1 MSTATH
7 LQSIA
12 AKPKPLGISAHAGL
26 LLQRKCACGSPTASL
41 TGECTE
47 CKNRKLVQTKL
58 AIGAS
63 NDPLELEADRI
74 ANQVLATPA
83 HSSVSSAPPR
93 IQRYARQ
100 TTEGTDTAPAS
111 VDRVLAGA
119 GRPLNPA
126 LRQDMEQRF
135 GHDFSRVRV
144 HSDAAAEQSSRE
156 VNAHAYTVGRNVVF
170 GAGQFA
176 PETHE
181 GRRLL
186 AHELTHVVQQSSG
199 VVAIQ
204 QKPADDKRPEND
216 VEAARRRGRLIAKR
230 IRVHTRVSK
239 EVRATINSE
248 LASLDGAAKEAYLD
262 EVRPALLA
270 VTPIEMPEVQARRE
284 LPPVRKPSLDSLV
297 DPRSLCG
304 GRDCAEID
312 TLINAPLKEMED
324 RDKAELTQRKDV
336 QLQALRT
343 KTDAWKQNEDFMR
356 DTLKQPAKSEWRED
370 QAFALELLDNVLQRN
385 VAPDPRGVSDAIRAP
400 ILQRYE
406 AWLKRTDAKAFDEKK
421 GAHARGVGELA
432 ELQRLLRIFRGA
444 DHTAVDTVYSAV
456 LEYRKKTDP
465 YWLWSQGYAS
475 AMVNAG
481 VSVAGGA
488 GQRANRKSPPAEEPA
503 PPKPAPQAQLPA
515 APANEP
521 AGIKPPPASVTPP
534 TAPATP
540 TQMPAPTTVPAK
552 QVKTSAKVDKNELE
566 ETRSTVVNE
575 PVEDAPGAKGEK
587 KVTAKKVEKP
597 KAKDAAEESEDPKGG
612 KKARTDDK
620 PKPAKPA
627 PAAVP
632 EDPQQGVKDA
642 ITRADQRIAA
652 GRVEIDNYN
661 TKIATAREKAN
672 TLRENLKN
680 TPRGDPGREKAV
692 RDLKQAEKKVDE
704 LVAQRDEGPIARN
717 QADQVTKI
725 RLQKALDEQTYA
737 RPPWRTDMRQKVW
750 DNAMKE
756 GNGKVLSPS
765 RKQLQF
771 EDDWVIGHKPKYEFR
786 KHQESAAKRGISR
799 EQFRDEYNRDAK
811 HYRPETTADNSSR
824 KYEDRTDA
832 YLGF

>member
-1 MSTATH
+1 M
-7 LQSIA
+7 
-12 AKPKPLGISAHAGL
+12 
-26 LLQRKCACGSPTASL
+26 
-41 TGECTE
+41 GE
-47 CKNRKLVQTKL
+47 R
-58 AIGAS
+58 S
-63 NDPLELEADRI
+63 DPLEQEADRV
-74 ANQVLATPA
+74 ADQVLAAPA
-83 HSSVSSAPPR
+83 NFANPSASVATPR
-93 IQRYARQ
+93 IQRLAGQ
-100 TTEGTDTAPAS
+100 AGALAGTAPAS

-119 GRPLNPA
+119 GSPLNPA
-126 LRQDMEQRF
+126 LQQDMGQRF
-135 GHDFSRVRV
+135 GYDFSRVRV
-144 HSDAAAEQSSRE
+144 HSGAAAEQSARE

-176 PETHE
+176 PETHA
-181 GRRLL
+181 GRHLL

-204 QKPADDKRPEND
+204 QNPADDKRPEND

-248 LASLDGAAKEAYLD
+248 LASLDGAAKKAYLD

-312 TLINAPLKEMED
+312 TLINAPLKEMQD

-336 QLQALRT
+336 QLQELRT
-343 KTDAWKQNEDFMR
+343 KTDAWKQDEDFMR
-356 DTLKQPAKSEWRED
+356 DTLKQPAKSEWRDD
-370 QAFALELLDNVLQRN
+370 QAFALELLDHVLQRN

-400 ILQRYE
+400 ILDRYE

-432 ELQRLLRIFRGA
+432 ELQRALRIFRGA

-465 YWLWSQGYAS
+465 YWLWSQEYAS

-481 VSVAGGA
+481 VSVAEGA

-503 PPKPAPQAQLPA
+503 PTKPAPPAQLPA
-515 APANEP
+515 ASANEP
-521 AGIKPPPASVTPP
+521 AGVKTPPAPVTPP

-540 TQMPAPTTVPAK
+540 TQTAAPTTLPAK
-552 QVKTSAKVDKNELE
+552 QVKTSAKVDKSELE
-566 ETRSTVVNE
+566 ETRSTVVKN

-587 KVTAKKVEKP
+587 TVTAKKAEKP
-597 KAKDAAEESEDPKGG
+597 KAKGG
-612 KKARTDDK
+612 KKARSDDK

-627 PAAVP
+627 PVAVP

-642 ITRADQRIAA
+642 ITRADQRIAE
-652 GRVEIDNYN
+652 GRVEIDKYN
-661 TKIATAREKAN
+661 TKIAKARETENK
-672 TLRENLKN
+672 LRENLP
-680 TPRGDPGREKAV
+680 PRGDPGREKAV
-692 RDLKQAEKKVDE
+692 RELKQAEKQVDE

-717 QADQVTKI
+717 QADQVTKN
-725 RLQKALDEQTYA
+725 RLQTALDEQTYA
-737 RPPWRTDMRQKVW
+737 RPPWRSDMRQKVW

-756 GNGKVLSPS
+756 GNGTVLSPS
-765 RKQLQF
+765 GKRLQF

-799 EQFRDEYNRDAK
+799 EQFRDEYNRDAT
-811 HYRPETTADNSSR
+811 HYRPETPPDNSSR

>member
-1 MSTATH
+1 MSTAAP
-7 LQSIA
+7 LQNQV
-12 AKPKPLGISAHAGL
+12 AKSQSPSSSTHAGL
-26 LLQRKCACGSPTASL
+26 LLQRKCACASPTASL
-41 TGECTE
+41 TGECAE
-47 CKNRKLVQTKL
+47 CKSKKRLQTKL
-58 AIGAS
+58 SIGVS
-63 NDPLELEADRI
+63 NDSLEQEADRI

-83 HSSVSSAPPR
+83 HSSVSIAPLR

-100 TTEGTDTAPAS
+100 TTEGTDTAPVS
-111 VDRVLAGA
+111 VDSVLAGA

-135 GHDFSRVRV
+135 GYDFSRVRV
-144 HSDAAAEQSSRE
+144 HSGAAAEQSARE
-156 VNAHAYTVGRNVVF
+156 VNAHAYTVARNVVF

-248 LASLDGAAKEAYLD
+248 LASLDGASKEAYLD

-343 KTDAWKQNEDFMR
+343 MTDAWKQNEDFMR

-406 AWLKRTDAKAFDEKK
+406 AWLKRTDAMAFDEEK
-421 GAHARGVGELA
+421 GANARGVGELA
-432 ELQRLLRIFRGA
+432 ELQRMLRIFR
-444 DHTAVDTVYSAV
+444 DPDLTPVDTVYSAV

-465 YWLWSQGYAS
+465 YWLWTQGYAS
-475 AMVNAG
+475 AIVTAG

-540 TQMPAPTTVPAK
+540 TQTPAPTTVPAK

-627 PAAVP
+627 PAAAP
-632 EDPQQGVKDA
+632 EDPQQGTNRGQ
-642 ITRADQRIAA
+642 IP
-652 GRVEIDNYN
+652 N
-661 TKIATAREKAN
+661 TQNEPREPASVTARMRELNGTAKQAKWVSPKQGQPGSGVRDHYLKHGDEVGASSVREYDLSARRTIQN
-672 TLRENLKN
+672 GRRFRYMDRASGEPRVGYWDPDTGLFTATSETRGDTAILSHFPETWENLRKLPKF
-680 TPRGDPGREKAV
+680 TGR
-692 RDLKQAEKKVDE
+692 
-704 LVAQRDEGPIARN
+704 
-717 QADQVTKI
+717 
-725 RLQKALDEQTYA
+725 
-737 RPPWRTDMRQKVW
+737 
-750 DNAMKE
+750 
-756 GNGKVLSPS
+756 
-765 RKQLQF
+765 
-771 EDDWVIGHKPKYEFR
+771 
-786 KHQESAAKRGISR
+786 
-799 EQFRDEYNRDAK
+799 
-811 HYRPETTADNSSR
+811 
-824 KYEDRTDA
+824 
-832 YLGF
+832 